1 MFGPKSF
8 YNICTESGLKSHWE
22 SKGSLGGSFMGTE
35 LFWICGGGY
44 RNLYMWQNVIELW
57 HTYIPKKVHVKAGEI
72 TNVEEKMYG
81 HQGGRAGKVDELG
94 DWD

>member
-1 MFGPKSF
+1 MKNDLLATNDGMQALMFGPKSF

-44 RNLYMWQNVIELW
+44 RNLYM
-57 HTYIPKKVHVKAGEI
+57 
-72 TNVEEKMYG
+72 
-81 HQGGRAGKVDELG
+81 
-94 DWD
+94 